1 MPSARAVVVPAV
13 VLFAVSR
20 VFGVGDGGL
29 MDYAVM
35 IPAGLFMLGS
45 LVVIHEFGH
54 FIVAKAFGI
63 GVPIFSVGM
72 GPRVGGVFW
81 RGTDYRLSALPVG
94 GYVKLAGADPF
105 GEEDPDAMID
115 PEENFMNK
123 PVWQRLLVMLAGP
136 GFNLALPFVLFTA
149 VMMLGEPL
157 PDGVIG
163 YIRPHSIAAQKG
175 VQQGDRLVAVD
186 AEPVALW
193 TDAYKALDRPRDATL
208 AFERDGK
215 RFDVRFTAQEMTN
228 AVDVGTFGNLG
239 MWSFL
244 QSTRVGVD
252 DPTSPAARAGLAS
265 GDAITTVDGAEV
277 KHWSQLVSA
286 LNGPHHVVTF
296 LHVDRGAVSSHS
308 ATFEMDAAWQPRA
321 GDEAVGPFGIVP
333 IGLYAGQ
340 VSPDSA
346 AAKAGVTSGDRLL
359 AIDGHT
365 LSSWSDLV
373 EGVALSVDPTHPD
386 AAPREVTLSV
396 IREGKPLELHF
407 APRMTTTADFGQIR
421 TRPVLGIAQ
430 YPDAVVEGPRV
441 PKYYGLTEAFGRA
454 TEETL
459 ALSAGILT
467 MLGQLVTGG
476 RAISQTFGGPVAIFR
491 IAQEAA
497 ERGLYTYV
505 RAIGM
510 ISISL
515 GVVNLLPIPV
525 LDGGQIL
532 FFSVEGLRGRPLSI
546 ALREK
551 LQMAGVLALVSL
563 FLIVMVFDVQKWLG
577 GEGP

>member
-1 MPSARAVVVPAV
+1 MHARMFVPAV
-13 VLFAVSR
+13 TLFAVGR

-29 MDYAVM
+29 MDYFVM

-72 GPRVGGVFW
+72 GPRVAGVYW
-81 RGTDYRLSALPVG
+81 RGTDYRLSGLPIG

-105 GEEDPDAMID
+105 GEEDPDAMVD

-163 YIRPHSIAAQKG
+163 YVRPESPADRLG
-175 VQQGDRLVAVD
+175 VEVGDRLVAVD

-193 TDAYKALDRPRDATL
+193 IDAYKALEKPRDATITL
-208 AFERDGK
+208 ERDGA
-215 RFDVRFTAQEMTN
+215 RFEVRFTSEDMTN
-228 AVDVGTFGNLG
+228 VVDLGTYGNLG
-239 MWSFL
+239 LWSFS

-252 DPTSPAARAGLAS
+252 DPKSPAARAGLVS
-265 GDAITTVDGAEV
+265 GDAITLVDGAEV
-277 KHWSQLVSA
+277 KTWDELVAA
-286 LNGPHHVVTF
+286 LAGPQHVVTY
-296 LHVDRGAVSSHS
+296 LHADGRSISTHN
-308 ATFEMDAAWQPRA
+308 ATLRADAAWQPRA

-333 IGLYAGQ
+333 IGLFAGQ
-340 VSPDSA
+340 VSSDSA
-346 AAKAGVTSGDRLL
+346 AEAAGVQSGDRLL
-359 AIDGHT
+359 AIDGNN
-365 LSSWSDLV
+365 LASWNDLV
-373 EGVALSVDPTHPD
+373 EGVAKSVDWTQPEV
-386 AAPREVTLSV
+386 APREV
-396 IREGKPLELHF
+396 ELTVVRDGEPVDLQF
-407 APRMTTTADFGQIR
+407 APRMTTTADFGEIR
-421 TRPVLGIAQ
+421 TRPILGIAQ
-430 YPDAVVEGPRV
+430 YPDAVVEGPKV
-441 PKYYGLTEAFGRA
+441 PKYYGPVEAFQRA

-476 RAISQTFGGPVAIFR
+476 RGIGQTFGGPVAIFR

-532 FFSVEGLRGRPLSI
+532 FFSVEGLRGRPMSL

-551 LQMAGVLALVSL
+551 LQMAGVLALVGL
-563 FLIVMVFDVQKWLG
+563 FLVVMVFDVQKWLG